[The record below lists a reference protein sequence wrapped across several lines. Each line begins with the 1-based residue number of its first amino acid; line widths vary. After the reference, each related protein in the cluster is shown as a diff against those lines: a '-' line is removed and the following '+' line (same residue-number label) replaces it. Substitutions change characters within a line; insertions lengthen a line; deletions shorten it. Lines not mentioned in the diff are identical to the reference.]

1 MDKIERIK
9 ENSAR
14 FRDLKQAVEKAQVA
28 VDALFDQ
35 LENIG
40 ALDEYLASGDWLA
53 DFEADERGEI
63 GPSVPRD
70 VLSEDGLYN
79 LLDDI
84 HTLRDDMSAFAGS
97 IVYPSDEEAS
107 D

>member
-1 MDKIERIK
+1 MHKIERIK

-14 FRDLKQAVEKAQVA
+14 FRDLKEAVEKAQLA
-28 VDALFDQ
+28 VDALFEQ

-40 ALDEYLASGDWLA
+40 TLDEYLAGGGWLE

-63 GPSVPRD
+63 GPDVPRD

-79 LLDDI
+79 LLDDL
-84 HTLRDDMSAFAGS
+84 HALRDDMSAFAGA

>member
-53 DFEADERGEI
+53 DFEADFEAIRI
-63 GPSVPRD
+63 RD